1 MTQQETISYAIDKL
15 MDNGHLIEVVNGHA
29 YNTYNDRTRQVL
41 NDLYDEMSQKGYV
54 TADKLAAHFV
64 EYEKARKEELKK
76 GSKKGSNKKN
86 RK

>member
-1 MTQQETISYAIDKL
+1 MTKQETIGYAIDNL

-41 NDLYDEMSQKGYV
+41 NDLYDEMAQKGYV
-54 TADKLAAHFV
+54 AADKLAARYV
-64 EYEKARKEELKK
+64 EYEKARTEELKK
-76 GSKKGSNKKN
+76 GSKKGSKKN